1 MKNINKITTA
11 AIIAALYVVLT
22 FIANAL
28 GLASGAVQV
37 RISEALTVLP
47 IFTFSAV
54 PGLAVGCLV
63 ANLLT
68 GCVLWDTVF
77 GTVATLI
84 GALGTYMLRKHKFL
98 ALIPPV
104 VSNAVI
110 VPFVLIY
117 AYGVKDALPF
127 LMLTVGLGEIISV
140 GVLGGAL
147 LKMLDKNSRFLFKK

>member
-1 MKNINKITTA
+1 MRNINKITTA

-54 PGLAVGCLV
+54 PGLAIGCLA
-63 ANLLT
+63 ANILT
-68 GCVLWDTVF
+68 GCALWDVVF

-84 GALGTYMLRKHKFL
+84 GALGTYMLRKHKLL
-98 ALIPPV
+98 ALVPPII
-104 VSNAVI
+104 SNTII

-117 AYGVKDALPF
+117 AYGIKQALPF
-127 LMLTVGLGEIISV
+127 LILTVGLGEIISA

-147 LKMLDKNSRFLFKK
+147 LKVLDKNKHFLFK